1 MSESF
6 KQKTN
11 IVFDD
16 LKVHRVLGVG
26 GFGRVSLVT
35 HKPTGEP
42 YALKALFKG
51 LVIAKRQVGHIMNER
66 KLLGACVHPFLP
78 RLYSTYQNPKE
89 LYLLMDLIVGGELF
103 AYLVSRD
110 PLSEPDAL
118 FYTANVATIF
128 EFLHERSI
136 AYRDLKPENLL
147 FDTEGYL
154 KLVDFGFAKV
164 VEDRTYTVCGT
175 PEYLAPETIQRQGHT
190 WPVDWWALGIL
201 LYEML
206 AGYTPFQQESQMDIL
221 HSIVHDEIHIP
232 PYFSDSSASF
242 ILKLLERN
250 PRSRL
255 GTRDK
260 GKKGVRDQLKMIDF
274 GQLFAKKLPAPYVP
288 KVADPTDISNFSELS
303 PEDIK
308 DTGDQWNS
316 HLETGPDPFLDW

>member
-1 MSESF
+1 
-6 KQKTN
+6 
-11 IVFDD
+11 
-16 LKVHRVLGVG
+16 
-26 GFGRVSLVT
+26 
-35 HKPTGEP
+35 
-42 YALKALFKG
+42 
-51 LVIAKRQVGHIMNER
+51 
-66 KLLGACVHPFLP
+66 
-78 RLYSTYQNPKE
+78 
-89 LYLLMDLIVGGELF
+89 MDLIVGGELF

-110 PLSEPDAL
+110 PLPEADAL
-118 FYTANVATIF
+118 FYCANVATIF

-232 PYFSDSSASF
+232 PYFSDTACTL

-250 PRSRL
+250 PRARL
-255 GTRDK
+255 GSRDK
-260 GKKGVRDQLKMIDF
+260 GKKGMRDQLKMIDF
-274 GQLFAKKLPAPYVP
+274 AKLLDKSLPAPYIPAVKDP
-288 KVADPTDISNFSELS
+288 ADVSNFQELS
-303 PEDIK
+303 PEELK
-308 DTGDQWNS
+308 DTGEQWSS
-316 HLETGPDPFLDW
+316 HLEGTHDPFMDW

>member
-1 MSESF
+1 
-6 KQKTN
+6 
-11 IVFDD
+11 
-16 LKVHRVLGVG
+16 
-26 GFGRVSLVT
+26 
-35 HKPTGEP
+35 
-42 YALKALFKG
+42 
-51 LVIAKRQVGHIMNER
+51 
-66 KLLGACVHPFLP
+66 
-78 RLYSTYQNPKE
+78 
-89 LYLLMDLIVGGELF
+89 
-103 AYLVSRD
+103 
-110 PLSEPDAL
+110 
-118 FYTANVATIF
+118 
-128 EFLHERSI
+128 
-136 AYRDLKPENLL
+136 
-147 FDTEGYL
+147 
-154 KLVDFGFAKV
+154 
-164 VEDRTYTVCGT
+164 VCGT